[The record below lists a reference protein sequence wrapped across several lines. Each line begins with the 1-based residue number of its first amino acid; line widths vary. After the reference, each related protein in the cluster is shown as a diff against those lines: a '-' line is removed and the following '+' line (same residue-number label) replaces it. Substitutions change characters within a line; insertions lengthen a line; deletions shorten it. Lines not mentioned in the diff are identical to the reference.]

1 MKNRVFLKSDHSWYT
16 GRTLSSGPKI
26 KVPCTFEHFPYR
38 ATDFYPVKSR
48 VVEVLQYFAILYRT
62 TQCTVKRM
70 RNEFA
75 DLFFKIKNINLKHSK
90 FGQVG

>member
-48 VVEVLQYFAILYRT
+48 GVAIF
-62 TQCTVKRM
+62 C
-70 RNEFA
+70 
-75 DLFFKIKNINLKHSK
+75 HSLEDNAMHS
-90 FGQVG
+90 